1 MKVPF
6 FSDELYRYLHF
17 EEVKSKGW
25 DRKISYTM
33 KEYKSLFEKLQTLRE
48 RLEKE
53 NKQQVSAIDVE
64 KMAYVL
70 GREAPMKDPDTIT
83 FTRIYNDEE
92 EQSNDGVSQ
101 PPPKRQK
108 KNTPRPK
115 KPEPKSN
122 SK

>member
-17 EEVKSKGW
+17 EEAKSKGW

-53 NKQQVSAIDVE
+53 NKQQVSAIDIE

-70 GREAPMKDPDTIT
+70 GKEAPMKDPDAIT
-83 FTRIYNDEE
+83 FTRIGDDEE
-92 EQSNDGVSQ
+92 EEPNDGVSHL
-101 PPPKRQK
+101 PPKRRK
-108 KNTPRPK
+108 KNTPK
-115 KPEPKSN
+115 TKETGTQI
-122 SK
+122 